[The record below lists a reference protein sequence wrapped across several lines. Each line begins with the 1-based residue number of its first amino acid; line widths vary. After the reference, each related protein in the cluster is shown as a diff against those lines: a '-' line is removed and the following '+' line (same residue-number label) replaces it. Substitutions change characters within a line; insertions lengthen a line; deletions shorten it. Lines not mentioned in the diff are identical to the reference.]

1 MEIIYPLFL
10 FVIMNFY
17 LRIRK
22 KNTLSSVEKFMISL
36 MGIGILFA
44 LFFGIGNLTAPLF
57 KKYESPILDVL
68 FMLAMTIILPLIA
81 TEIVLFLYERFI
93 VKKKK

>member
-1 MEIIYPLFL
+1 MVILYTLFL

-17 LRIRK
+17 LRFRK
-22 KNTLSSVEKFMISL
+22 KNTLSSMEKFMISL

-44 LFFGIGNLTAPLF
+44 IFWGIGNLTAPLF
-57 KKYESPILDVL
+57 KKYESPILDIL
-68 FMLAMTIILPLIA
+68 FMLAMTLILPLIA
-81 TEIVLFLYERFI
+81 VEIVLFIYERFI

>member
-10 FVIMNFY
+10 FAVMNFY
-17 LRIRK
+17 LRFRK
-22 KNTLSSVEKFMISL
+22 KDVLSSVEKFMISL
-36 MGIGILFA
+36 MSIGILFA
-44 LFFGIGNLTAPLF
+44 IFFAIGNLTAPLF
-57 KKYESPILDVL
+57 KKYESPILDIL
-68 FMLAMTIILPLIA
+68 FMLAMTLLFPLIA